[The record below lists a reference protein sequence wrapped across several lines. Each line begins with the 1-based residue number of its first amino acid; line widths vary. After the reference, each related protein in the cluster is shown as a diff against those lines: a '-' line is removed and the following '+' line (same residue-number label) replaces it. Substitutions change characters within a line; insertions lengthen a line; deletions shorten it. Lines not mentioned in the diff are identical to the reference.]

1 MASEAQRSVEE
12 RCQCACLGER
22 VQVKGIIEMCFYAT
36 FVKLRAKDNRPVP
49 VSLAVQL
56 SARSAGD
63 AVSKLEQL
71 REAGRWPSVANAVRL
86 FKDGYELGLFGPV
99 FGARLSRLSG
109 ARRLAA

>member
-1 MASEAQRSVEE
+1 
-12 RCQCACLGER
+12 
-22 VQVKGIIEMCFYAT
+22 MCFYAT
-36 FVKLRAKDNRPVP
+36 FIKLRPKDNRPVR

>member
-1 MASEAQRSVEE
+1 MCVP
-12 RCQCACLGER
+12 GER
-22 VQVKGIIEMCFYAT
+22 VRVRGIIEMCFYAT
-36 FVKLRAKDNRPVP
+36 FIKLRPKDNRPVP

-71 REAGRWPSVANAVRL
+71 REAGRWPAVANAVRL